1 MNFFKANKTFFILI
15 ALFISIF
22 STLQFIS
29 CSATDN
35 IESALNLIA
44 KESTSIIN
52 LKEELLLYDG
62 LDNEVIES
70 KNDLI
75 QLSKTEKIPLYKGL
89 PRVRLVLIT
98 LFIICILQV

>member
-1 MNFFKANKTFFILI
+1 MNFFKANKTFSILI

-44 KESTSIIN
+44 KESSSIIN

-70 KNDLI
+70 KNDFDSI
-75 QLSKTEKIPLYKGL
+75 VKN
-89 PRVRLVLIT
+89 
-98 LFIICILQV
+98 